1 MSRFQLSELSGCPLS
16 KQCKFNYGLLQYSS
30 ISLWESLGK
39 RQGIFMNQEL
49 GWMHK
54 KRKKK
59 KLSISPLLRKNPLSE
74 ATLKEE

>member
-59 KLSISPLLRKNPLSE
+59 SAQHQPSI
-74 ATLKEE
+74 EEKST